1 MLINNFMIMT
11 YCTKIY
17 LVLIIALIAAS
28 CVPAKHFQEMRD
40 EKIRSEQERDS
51 LLIENK
57 RLDVKLT
64 ELEARLAIMDKEIE
78 QLIKDSTDRALI
90 LRNTKNELERVD
102 RQLNDLQEAQEAILK
117 GSARET
123 TRLLQ
128 QLQTTQEDL
137 MIREDRLK
145 KIEKDLSE
153 KEKVLENLSSDLDKR
168 NARLVE
174 LESVL
179 ARQDSL
185 VNALYETIASALRG
199 FEGQG
204 LSVYEKN
211 GKVYVSL
218 EEQLLFQTG
227 STVVD
232 PNGVRA
238 LSDLAK
244 ALEMNSDINVMIE
257 GHTDD
262 VPVIPSARMYD
273 NWDLSVLRATSIVRI
288 LLDGSSIDPQR
299 LIVAGRGEHMPVEHD
314 NSFEARRKNRRTEII
329 LTPRLDELFQILETN

>member
-1 MLINNFMIMT
+1 MGYSLKATIIL
-11 YCTKIY
+11 
-17 LVLIIALIAAS
+17 LVILMATS

-40 EKIRSEQERDS
+40 DKIQAEQERDS

-57 RLDVKLT
+57 KLEVRLT
-64 ELEARLAIMDKEIE
+64 ELEASLAVMDKEIE
-78 QLIKDSTDRALI
+78 ELVSDSTQRALV
-90 LRNTKNELERVD
+90 LRNTRSELERLK
-102 RQLNDLQEAQEAILK
+102 RQFGDLQEAQEAIMK

-128 QLQTTQEDL
+128 QLQSTQEDL
-137 MIREDRLK
+137 MAREDRLK
-145 KIEKDLSE
+145 EIEQDLLE
-153 KEKVLENLSSDLDKR
+153 KEKVLEKMSRDLDKR

-174 LESVL
+174 LENIL
-179 ARQDSL
+179 ARQDSI
-185 VNALYETIASALRG
+185 VNALHDKISSALRG

-218 EEQLLFQTG
+218 QERLLFQTG

-232 PNGVRA
+232 PEGVRA
-238 LSDLAK
+238 LNDLARV
-244 ALEMNSDINVMIE
+244 LEQNPGINIMIE

-262 VPVIPSARMYD
+262 VPVIPGARMRD

-288 LLDGSSIDPQR
+288 LLDGTEIDPQR
-299 LIVAGRGEHMPVEHD
+299 LIAAGRGEHMPVD
-314 NSFEARRKNRRTEII
+314 PADTPEARRRNRRTEII
-329 LTPRLDELFQILETN
+329 LTPQLDELFRILESN